1 MFEPNQLAEIQ
12 QVTLAQVICE
22 SSDEI
27 KRVQKDVFIKAER
40 DEDYLECS
48 RVPKLNLKTWSD
60 CCTSGYFD
68 WKKKNNK
75 FLLIL
80 AHNLCSTFA
89 LKFEKLWFK
98 MNALKYVILYL
109 THEYIYDLYI
119 GLVYL

>member
-1 MFEPNQLAEIQ
+1 MNKGTFQGYGMEYRYQDFHFIFSSRFWYENPGVFEPNQLAEIQ

-48 RVPKLNLKTWSD
+48 RIPKLNLKTWSD

-68 WKKKNNK
+68 WKRKMINSCKKNY
-75 FLLIL
+75 FI
-80 AHNLCSTFA
+80 
-89 LKFEKLWFK
+89 
-98 MNALKYVILYL
+98 I
-109 THEYIYDLYI
+109 
-119 GLVYL
+119 

>member
-27 KRVQKDVFIKAER
+27 QRVQKDVFIKAER

-48 RVPKLNLKTWSD
+48 RISKLNLKTWSD

-68 WKKKNNK
+68 WRSKNHK
-75 FLLIL
+75 FLK
-80 AHNLCSTFA
+80 
-89 LKFEKLWFK
+89 KFLF
-98 MNALKYVILYL
+98 
-109 THEYIYDLYI
+109 
-119 GLVYL
+119 